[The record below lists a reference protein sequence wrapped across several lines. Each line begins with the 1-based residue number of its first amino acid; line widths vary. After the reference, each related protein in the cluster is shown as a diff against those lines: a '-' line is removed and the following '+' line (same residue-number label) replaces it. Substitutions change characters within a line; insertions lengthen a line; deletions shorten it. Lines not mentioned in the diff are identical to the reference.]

1 MINPFTASPDELQE
15 LTDGEVL
22 DLIYQ
27 IARDPNLDNDVA
39 LDAMKRV
46 IEDSGTTVMRED
58 N

>member
-1 MINPFTASPDELQE
+1 MINPFLASPEELQE

-27 IARDPNLDNDVA
+27 IARDPNLDNQTA
-39 LDAMKRV
+39 LDGMKRV

>member
-1 MINPFTASPDELQE
+1 MINPFLASPEELRE

-27 IARDPNLDNDVA
+27 IARDPNLDNETA

-46 IEDSGTTVMRED
+46 IEDSGTTVMREE

>member
-1 MINPFTASPDELQE
+1 MINPFLASPEELQE

-27 IARDPNLDNDVA
+27 IARDPNLDNQTA

>member
-1 MINPFTASPDELQE
+1 MINPFTASPHELRE

-27 IARDPNLDNDVA
+27 VARDPNLDNDVA
-39 LDAMKRV
+39 LEAMKRI
-46 IEDSGTTVMRED
+46 IEDSGTELIRED

>member
-1 MINPFTASPDELQE
+1 MINPFLASPEELRE

-27 IARDPNLDNDVA
+27 IARDPNLDNETA

-46 IEDSGTTVMRED
+46 IEDSGTTVMREEI
-58 N
+58 